1 LTEPKVEMHEMII
14 PSLPEQIQRVEEKCE
29 EMAGRAGFAD
39 DERDAVAIAITEMVA
54 NAIYHGN
61 KSNPKKTVRI
71 RFYLQDGG
79 LTVHITDQGEGFD
92 PTGVPDPL
100 LPENLLKDNGRGIFI
115 VRSMMDSVEYRFE
128 PEGGTTV
135 ILTKRKKND
144 VHDRE

>member
-1 LTEPKVEMHEMII
+1 MSEAKLEMHEMII

-29 EMAGRAGFAD
+29 QMAGLAGFAD
-39 DERDAVAIAITEMVA
+39 DERDAIAIAITEMVA

-61 KSNPKKTVRI
+61 KSNPKKSVRI
-71 RFYLQDGG
+71 RFYLQTGG

-92 PTGVPDPL
+92 PKAVPNPL

-128 PEGGTTV
+128 PGGGTTV
-135 ILTKRKKND
+135 ILTKCKKSD
-144 VHDRE
+144 VRD

>member
-1 LTEPKVEMHEMII
+1 MHEMIV

-29 EMAGRAGFAD
+29 EMADLAGFVE
-39 DERDAVAIAITEMVA
+39 DERDSFAIAVTEMVA

-61 KSNPKKTVRI
+61 KSNPQKTVRI
-71 RFYLQDGG
+71 RFMLSPGKV
-79 LTVHITDQGEGFD
+79 TVFITDQGKGFN
-92 PTGVPDPL
+92 PAAVPNPL

-135 ILTKRKKND
+135 ILTKSKKHHVRD
-144 VHDRE
+144 